1 MHAPT
6 KGTSLSIPGA
16 APAHRANGIGAL
28 PRRHVLVALTFLG
41 CVIAYT
47 DRVNISVAAVAMK
60 EHFGWTQSEKGLVLS
75 SFFVGY
81 MLCMFIAGVI
91 ATRVGGKRV
100 AGVAVLVWSGFTL
113 LTPLAAGI
121 SIPVLIAARVGM
133 GMGEAGLFPA
143 TYELFGRWIPPVERA
158 RASSRFTS
166 GIPLGTVIGLAA
178 SGWLVGRYGWP
189 VPFYVFGLAGLLW
202 MLLWFRQVENDPRA
216 DARVGAAER
225 GLIESIRVAGDS
237 TTEPVPWRRLLLSRP
252 VLAIV
257 ISQFANAW
265 TLYMLLSWLPSYF
278 RDVQGLSIANS
289 GLFSAGPWLAMA
301 VPMNIGGSVSD
312 RMIRGGNARHDGAQD
327 HAVWRPNGLRPVPA
341 GDARR
346 PHPGDGARIADG
358 RAGSVGLH
366 LVRLRARHPGRSSP
380 PQRVAGGILQ
390 LHRTDSGNHRRCRH
404 GLACGCDR
412 HLLRRIR
419 SRCSDQPGRRN
430 GVRTL
435 LRCAPGRRMTRW

>member
-1 MHAPT
+1 
-6 KGTSLSIPGA
+6 LSIRSDA
-16 APAHRANGIGAL
+16 RANRADGIGAQA
-28 PRRHVLVALTFLG
+28 RRHVLVAFAFFG

-60 EHFGWTQSEKGLVLS
+60 EQFGWTQAEKGLVLS

-81 MLCMFIAGVI
+81 FLCMFIAGVV
-91 ATRVGGKRV
+91 ATRVGGKNV
-100 AGVAVLVWSGFTL
+100 AGGAVLAWSVFTL
-113 LTPLAAGI
+113 LTPVAAII
-121 SIPVLIAARVGM
+121 SIPVLIAARIGM

-202 MLLWFRQVENDPRA
+202 MLLWFWQVHNDPRS
-216 DARVGAAER
+216 DARVVAAER
-225 GLIESIRVAGDS
+225 GLIESGPRDS

-257 ISQFANAW
+257 VGQFANGW
-265 TLYMLLSWLPSYF
+265 TLYVLLSWLPSYF

-301 VPMNIGGSVSD
+301 VAMNIGGSVSD
-312 RMIRGGNARHDGAQD
+312 RMIRGGMSVTTVRKIMQCGGLIGSGLFLLATHGAHTPAMALILLMGALAALGFTWCGFAPGILDVAPRHSGLLVGFSNTIGQIPGIIGVAVTGWLVDVTGTYSAAFVLAAAISLVGATVFGLFFNAR
-327 HAVWRPNGLRPVPA
+327 PV
-341 GDARR
+341 
-346 PHPGDGARIADG
+346 
-358 RAGSVGLH
+358 VE
-366 LVRLRARHPGRSSP
+366 
-380 PQRVAGGILQ
+380 
-390 LHRTDSGNHRRCRH
+390 
-404 GLACGCDR
+404 
-412 HLLRRIR
+412 
-419 SRCSDQPGRRN
+419 
-430 GVRTL
+430 
-435 LRCAPGRRMTRW
+435 

>member
-1 MHAPT
+1 
-6 KGTSLSIPGA
+6 LNIPSD

-28 PRRHVLVALTFLG
+28 PRRQVLVALAFLG

-60 EHFGWTQSEKGLVLS
+60 EQFGWTQSEKGLVLS

-113 LTPLAAGI
+113 LTPLAAGM

-301 VPMNIGGSVSD
+301 VAMNIGGSVSD
-312 RMIRGGNARHDGAQD
+312 RMIRGGMRITTVRKIMQCGGLMASGLFLLATHGAHTPAMALVSLMGALAALGFTWCGFAPGILDVAPRHSGLLVGFSNSIGQIPGIIGVAVTGWLVDATGTYSAAFVLAAAISLAGAT
-327 HAVWRPNGLRPVPA
+327 VFGLFFDARPV
-341 GDARR
+341 
-346 PHPGDGARIADG
+346 
-358 RAGSVGLH
+358 VE
-366 LVRLRARHPGRSSP
+366 
-380 PQRVAGGILQ
+380 
-390 LHRTDSGNHRRCRH
+390 
-404 GLACGCDR
+404 
-412 HLLRRIR
+412 
-419 SRCSDQPGRRN
+419 
-430 GVRTL
+430 
-435 LRCAPGRRMTRW
+435 